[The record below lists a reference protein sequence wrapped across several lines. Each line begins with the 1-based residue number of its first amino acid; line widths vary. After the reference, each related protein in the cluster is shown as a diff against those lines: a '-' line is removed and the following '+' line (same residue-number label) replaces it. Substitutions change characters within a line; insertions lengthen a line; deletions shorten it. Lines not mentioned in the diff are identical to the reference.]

1 MLQVERQ
8 DQILQLLGAHPAF
21 RVGQLA
27 AALYTSEAT
36 VRRDLAAL
44 EKKGLVRRVFGGAVL
59 EREDLPVDFR
69 RQENAAAKEE
79 IARKAAQ
86 MVKDGETVFL
96 DASSTALHL
105 LPYLTKKQN
114 LTLITNSYRVI
125 DLVKD
130 GKTRILCTG
139 GLLSPRNL
147 AFVGGAANE
156 MLRGLC
162 PDIAFFSSQ
171 GVSRTGEIT
180 DSSEEETA
188 IRRTAIS
195 VSRRAVFLCDSSKVG
210 KTFLFRLG
218 KIEDMDAVVSD
229 GEALLPFAD
238 AVEKG
243 EDHG

>member
-44 EKKGLVRRVFGGAVL
+44 EKKGLIRRVFGGAVL
-59 EREDLPVDFR
+59 AREDLPVDFR

-79 IARKAAQ
+79 IACKAAQ
-86 MVKDGETVFL
+86 MVRDGETVFL

-105 LPYLTKKQN
+105 LPYLMKKAD
-114 LTLITNSYRVI
+114 LTLITNSYRAI
-125 DLVKD
+125 DLLKD
-130 GKTRILCTG
+130 GKTRIFCTG
-139 GLLSPRNL
+139 GLLSLRNL
-147 AFVGGAANE
+147 AFVGNTATE
-156 MLRGLC
+156 TLRGLC

-171 GVSRTGEIT
+171 GVSESGEIT

-195 VSRRAVFLCDSSKVG
+195 VSRRAVFLCDSSKLG
-210 KTFLFRLG
+210 KTYLFRLG
-218 KIEDMDAVVSD
+218 KTEEMNAVVTD
-229 GEALLPFAD
+229 GAFPVPLPAG
-238 AVEKG
+238 KG
-243 EDHG
+243 ENDG